1 MLEKLINFA
10 VDTIQQIQF
19 DDYDEKE
26 FAIAK
31 VGFLST
37 RPNSHGLE
45 ISEEVLRK
53 CASTVLGKWM
63 VAKMNWLGTDTM
75 SHETDEQIM
84 GAFPKDQEIEFVED
98 DDGYLRAY
106 ATAVISKLYA
116 KKYCDIFGKDNNRA
130 VSVEMKVQS
139 ENNEDMN
146 DIVLS
151 FSITA
156 VTTLGK
162 GIAPSCPE
170 SDVTM
175 IRFSQEDAD
184 AYFNKMNEHNLTPLK
199 KFAKERIESMAK
211 TYKIDKSKEAM
222 SDKAWGEVD
231 KASMRD
237 KIMEAGNK
245 ATLVKA
251 VYMLV
256 EDGWEEAPSEHLKY
270 PVMELKGDTFVY
282 NRDGLASA
290 LGYAKKENE
299 TSVVNKI
306 EKIYKKL
313 DLDDNEG
320 GKEEKMA
327 EIEFSAVNIGDLW
340 GRVWE
345 AIRGHDAW
353 DYCIQGIYE
362 EDNQKFAVLID
373 REQKLYRLDFSLT
386 EEGMVVS
393 DELIEVK
400 QEFTDTDNIKK
411 FAEPENV
418 ERYTK
423 FADPKDEDD
432 ESDDKDDKDD
442 EDEDEDE
449 PKEEPTKMSE
459 DEMMAKIAELEKS
472 VEERDHIIMD
482 KDTELE
488 ELRAYKAA
496 VVAKEMA
503 CRVDS
508 VMEEVRT
515 YINDEQFAEF
525 KAEGL
530 SCGEN
535 DIDAWSNKVKATCFS
550 EVKKNIKKDDK
561 GVFSFAMPK
570 VIKHSDPNSVWEKL
584 ENK

>member
-1 MLEKLINFA
+1 MEKNINF
-10 VDTIQQIQF
+10 QM
-19 DDYDEKE
+19 EE
-26 FAIAK
+26 IAPDWLNEYPEDK
-31 VGFLST
+31 FTVFKACFLST
-37 RPNSHGLE
+37 QKNSHNLD
-45 ISEEVLRK
+45 ISAEVLKRDAK
-53 CASTVLGKWM
+53 TILGNFLVAKLQYGDASTHLPSEIIYGY
-63 VAKMNWLGTDTM
+63 
-75 SHETDEQIM
+75 
-84 GAFPKDQEIEFVED
+84 FPKEQDVEFED
-98 DDGYLRAY
+98 TQDGIVKAWAY
-106 ATAVISKLYA
+106 CVISKQYGQEFNE
-116 KKYCDIFGKDNNRA
+116 IFDLQNLRNT
-130 VSVEMKVQS
+130 SVEMKVKVVDDADEGEVES
-139 ENNEDMN
+139 F
-146 DIVLS
+146 DIYGLTCLGLS
-151 FSITA
+151 
-156 VTTLGK
+156 VK
-162 GIAPSCPE
+162 GSCP
-170 SDVTM
+170 DAMMTM

-199 KFAKERIESMAK
+199 KFAKERIKSMAK

-222 SDKAWGEVD
+222 SDKAWDEVD
-231 KASMRD
+231 KTAMRD
-237 KIMEAGNK
+237 KIMEANNK

-282 NRDGLASA
+282 NRDGLTSA

-299 TSVVNKI
+299 TTIVNKI

-313 DLDDNEG
+313 NLDDNEG

-340 GRVWE
+340 GRVY
-345 AIRGHDAW
+345 ATIREHDAW
-353 DYCIQGIYE
+353 DYGIQGIYE
-362 EDNQKFAVLID
+362 EDNQKFAILID
-373 REQKLYRLDFSLT
+373 RDQKLYRLDFSLT
-386 EEGMVVS
+386 EEGMTVS
-393 DELIEVK
+393 DELAEVK
-400 QEFTDTDNIKK
+400 QEFTETDNIKK

-418 ERYTK
+418 EQYTK

-432 ESDDKDDKDD
+432 EPDDKDD
-442 EDEDEDE
+442 EDGDE

-550 EVKKNIKKDDK
+550 EVKKTIKKDDK

-570 VIKHSDPNSVWEKL
+570 VIKHSDPNSIWEKL

>member
-45 ISEEVLRK
+45 ISEKVLRE

-63 VAKMNWLGTDTM
+63 VAKMNWLGTDATTHVP
-75 SHETDEQIM
+75 SEHIM
-84 GAFPKDQEIEFVED
+84 GSFPKDQDVEFVED

-106 ATAVISKLYA
+106 ATAIISKRYA
-116 KKYCDIFGKDNNRA
+116 KDYCKMFDDDNERA
-130 VSVEMKVQS
+130 VSVEMAVIT
-139 ENNEDMN
+139 ENGEDIN
-146 DIVLS
+146 DKVLS
-151 FSITA
+151 FNIVG

-162 GIAPSCPE
+162 NVAPSCPE

-231 KASMRD
+231 KTAMRD
-237 KIMEAGNK
+237 KIMEASNK

-251 VYMLV
+251 AYMLV

-299 TSVVNKI
+299 TTVVNKI

-340 GRVWE
+340 GRVYA
-345 AIRGHDAW
+345 AIREHDAW
-353 DYCIQGIYE
+353 EYCIQGIYE
-362 EDNQKFAVLID
+362 EDNQKFAILID
-373 REQKLYRLDFSLT
+373 RDQKLYRLDFSLT
-386 EEGMVVS
+386 EEGMTAS
-393 DELIEVK
+393 DELVEVE
-400 QEFTDTDNIKK
+400 QEFTETDNIKK

-418 ERYTK
+418 EQYTK
-423 FADPKDEDD
+423 FADPKDEDN
-432 ESDDKDDKDD
+432 ESDDKD
-442 EDEDEDE
+442 DEDEDE

-570 VIKHSDPNSVWEKL
+570 VIKHSDPNSIWEKL

>member
-45 ISEEVLRK
+45 ISEKVLRE

-63 VAKMNWLGTDTM
+63 VAKMNWLGTDATTHVP
-75 SHETDEQIM
+75 SEHIM
-84 GAFPKDQEIEFVED
+84 GSFPKDQDIEFVED

-106 ATAVISKLYA
+106 ATAIISKRYA
-116 KKYCDIFGKDNNRA
+116 KDYCKMFDDDNERA
-130 VSVEMKVQS
+130 VSVEMSVIT
-139 ENNEDMN
+139 ENGEDIN
-146 DIVLS
+146 DKVLS
-151 FSITA
+151 FNIVG

-162 GIAPSCPE
+162 NVAPSCPE

-199 KFAKERIESMAK
+199 KFAKERIKSMAK

-222 SDKAWGEVD
+222 SEKAWGEVD
-231 KASMRD
+231 KAAMRD
-237 KIMEAGNK
+237 KIMEASNK
-245 ATLVKA
+245 ATLAKA

-282 NRDGLASA
+282 NLDGLASA
-290 LGYAKKENE
+290 LGYAKKEDE
-299 TSVVNKI
+299 TTVVNKI

-340 GRVWE
+340 GRVYA
-345 AIRGHDAW
+345 AIREHDAW

-362 EDNQKFAVLID
+362 EENQKFAILID
-373 REQKLYRLDFSLT
+373 RDQKLYRLDFSLT
-386 EEGMVVS
+386 EAGMTAS
-393 DELIEVK
+393 DELVEVE
-400 QEFTDTDNIKK
+400 QEFTETDNIKK

-418 ERYTK
+418 EQYTK

-432 ESDDKDDKDD
+432 ESDDK
-442 EDEDEDE
+442 DE

-570 VIKHSDPNSVWEKL
+570 VIKHSDPNSIWEKL

>member
-45 ISEEVLRK
+45 ISEKVLRE

-63 VAKMNWLGTDTM
+63 VAKMNWLGTDATTHVP
-75 SHETDEQIM
+75 SEHIM
-84 GAFPKDQEIEFVED
+84 GSFPKDQDVEFVED

-106 ATAVISKLYA
+106 ATAIISKRYA
-116 KKYCDIFGKDNNRA
+116 KDYCKMFDDDNERA
-130 VSVEMKVQS
+130 VSVEMAVVT
-139 ENNEDMN
+139 ENGEDIN
-146 DIVLS
+146 DKVLS
-151 FSITA
+151 FNIVG

-162 GIAPSCPE
+162 NVAPSCPE

-199 KFAKERIESMAK
+199 KFAKERIKSMAK

-231 KASMRD
+231 KTAMRD
-237 KIMEAGNK
+237 KIMEASNK

-290 LGYAKKENE
+290 LGYAKKEDE
-299 TSVVNKI
+299 TTVVNKI

-327 EIEFSAVNIGDLW
+327 EIEFSAVNISNLW
-340 GRVWE
+340 NRIYDVIHE
-345 AIRGHDAW
+345 HDDW

-362 EDNQKFAVLID
+362 EDNQKFAILISRD
-373 REQKLYRLDFSLT
+373 QKLYRLDFSLT
-386 EEGMVVS
+386 EEGMTVS
-393 DELIEVK
+393 DELAEVK
-400 QEFTDTDNIKK
+400 QEFTETDNIKK

-418 ERYTK
+418 EQYTK
-423 FADPKDEDD
+423 FA
-432 ESDDKDDKDD
+432 
-442 EDEDEDE
+442 E
-449 PKEEPTKMSE
+449 PKKNEGKGEVGEEKPDEGEPTKMSE

-496 VVAKEMA
+496 IVAKEMA

-570 VIKHSDPNSVWEKL
+570 VIKHSDPNSIWEKL

>member
-45 ISEEVLRK
+45 ISEKVLRE

-63 VAKMNWLGTDTM
+63 VAKMNWLGTDATTHVP
-75 SHETDEQIM
+75 SEHIM
-84 GAFPKDQEIEFVED
+84 GSFPKDQDIEFVED

-106 ATAVISKLYA
+106 ATAIISKRYA
-116 KKYCDIFGKDNNRA
+116 KDYCKMFDDDNERA
-130 VSVEMKVQS
+130 VSVEMSVIT
-139 ENNEDMN
+139 ENGKDIN
-146 DIVLS
+146 DKVLS
-151 FSITA
+151 FNIVG

-162 GIAPSCPE
+162 NVAPSCPE

-199 KFAKERIESMAK
+199 KFAKERTESMTEKNNYVNHPIDTSKDALYEGEWDGQKAK
-211 TYKIDKSKEAM
+211 QD
-222 SDKAWGEVD
+222 
-231 KASMRD
+231 
-237 KIMEAGNK
+237 
-245 ATLVKA
+245 LVKEKNFKSLA
-251 VYMLV
+251 PKVCMKL
-256 EDGWEEAPSEHLKY
+256 EEGWEDREVTKLGY
-270 PVMELKGDTFVY
+270 PVMMLYDGKWVY
-282 NRDGLASA
+282 SRQGLASA
-290 LGYAKKENE
+290 LGYAKKEDE
-299 TSVVNKI
+299 TTVVNKI
-306 EKIYKKL
+306 KKIYKKL

-320 GKEEKMA
+320 RKEEKMA

-340 GRVWE
+340 GRVYA
-345 AIRGHDAW
+345 AIREHDAW

-362 EDNQKFAVLID
+362 EDNQKFAILID
-373 REQKLYRLDFSLT
+373 RDQKLYRLDFSLT
-386 EEGMVVS
+386 EEGMTVS
-393 DELIEVK
+393 DELAEVK
-400 QEFTDTDNIKK
+400 QEFTETDNIKK

-418 ERYTK
+418 EQYTK
-423 FADPKDEDD
+423 FADPKDEND
-432 ESDDKDDKDD
+432 ESDDKD
-442 EDEDEDE
+442 DEDEDE

-550 EVKKNIKKDDK
+550 EVKKTIKKDDK

-570 VIKHSDPNSVWEKL
+570 VIKHSDPNSIWEKL

>member
-45 ISEEVLRK
+45 ISEEVLRE

-63 VAKMNWLGTDTM
+63 VAKMNWLGTDATTHVP
-75 SHETDEQIM
+75 SEHIM
-84 GAFPKDQEIEFVED
+84 GSFPKDQDIEFVED

-106 ATAVISKLYA
+106 ATAIISKRYA
-116 KKYCDIFGKDNNRA
+116 KDYCKMFDDDNERA
-130 VSVEMKVQS
+130 VSVEMSVIT
-139 ENNEDMN
+139 ENGEDIN
-146 DIVLS
+146 DNVLS
-151 FSITA
+151 FNIVG

-162 GIAPSCPE
+162 NVAPSCPE
-170 SDVTM
+170 SDVAM

-222 SDKAWGEVD
+222 SNKAWGEVD
-231 KASMRD
+231 KTAMRD
-237 KIMEAGNK
+237 KIMEADNK
-245 ATLVKA
+245 ATLAKA

-256 EDGWEEAPSEHLKY
+256 ENGWEEAPSEHLKY

-299 TSVVNKI
+299 TTVVNKI

-340 GRVWE
+340 SHVYH
-345 AIRGHDAW
+345 AIHEHDAW
-353 DYCIQGIYE
+353 DYCVQGIYE

-373 REQKLYRLDFSLT
+373 RDQKLYRLNFSLT
-386 EEGMVVS
+386 EEGFDYD
-393 DELIEVK
+393 DELVEVK
-400 QEFTDTDNIKK
+400 QEFTETDNIKK

-418 ERYTK
+418 EQYTK
-423 FADPKDEDD
+423 FAD
-432 ESDDKDDKDD
+432 DKD
-442 EDEDEDE
+442 DEDE

-459 DEMMAKIAELEKS
+459 DEMMAKITELEKS

-570 VIKHSDPNSVWEKL
+570 VIKHSDPNSIWEKL

>member
-1 MLEKLINFA
+1 MF
-10 VDTIQQIQF
+10 VD
-19 DDYDEKE
+19 
-26 FAIAK
+26 
-31 VGFLST
+31 
-37 RPNSHGLE
+37 
-45 ISEEVLRK
+45 
-53 CASTVLGKWM
+53 
-63 VAKMNWLGTDTM
+63 
-75 SHETDEQIM
+75 
-84 GAFPKDQEIEFVED
+84 
-98 DDGYLRAY
+98 
-106 ATAVISKLYA
+106 
-116 KKYCDIFGKDNNRA
+116 DNERA
-130 VSVEMKVQS
+130 VSVEMGVET
-139 ENNEDMN
+139 ENGDDMN
-146 DIVLS
+146 DKVLS
-151 FSITA
+151 LNIVG

-162 GIAPSCPE
+162 AVNPSCPE

-211 TYKIDKSKEAM
+211 TYKIDKSKGAM

-231 KASMRD
+231 KAAMRD
-237 KIMEAGNK
+237 KIMEAANK

-256 EDGWEEAPSEHLKY
+256 ENGWEEAPSEHLKY

-299 TSVVNKI
+299 ATVVNKI

-340 GRVWE
+340 GHVYH
-345 AIRGHDAW
+345 AIHEHDVW

-373 REQKLYRLDFSLT
+373 RDQKLYRLNFSLT
-386 EEGMVVS
+386 EEGFS
-393 DELIEVK
+393 YDEELVEVK

-418 ERYTK
+418 EQYTK
-423 FADPKDEDD
+423 FADPEDDDD
-432 ESDDKDDKDD
+432 ESDDKDD
-442 EDEDEDE
+442 EDEDKDE
-449 PKEEPTKMSE
+449 PAKMSE
-459 DEMMAKIAELEKS
+459 DEMMSKIAELEKS

-550 EVKKNIKKDDK
+550 EIKKTIKKDDK
-561 GVFSFAMPK
+561 GVFCFAMPK
-570 VIKHSDPNSVWEKL
+570 VIKHSDPNSIWEKL
-584 ENK
+584 ENKYTLV

>member
-45 ISEEVLRK
+45 ISEKVLRE

-63 VAKMNWLGTDTM
+63 VAKMNWFGTDATTHVP
-75 SHETDEQIM
+75 SEHIM
-84 GAFPKDQEIEFVED
+84 GSFPKDQDVEFVED

-106 ATAVISKLYA
+106 ATAIISKRYA
-116 KKYCDIFGKDNNRA
+116 KDYCKMFDDDNERA
-130 VSVEMKVQS
+130 VSVEMSVIT
-139 ENNEDMN
+139 ENGEDIN
-146 DIVLS
+146 DKVLS
-151 FSITA
+151 FNIVG

-162 GIAPSCPE
+162 NVAPSCPE

-231 KASMRD
+231 KTAMRD
-237 KIMEAGNK
+237 KIMEADNK

-290 LGYAKKENE
+290 LGYAKKEDE
-299 TSVVNKI
+299 TTVVNKI

-340 GRVWE
+340 SKLWIIMTDE
-345 AIRGHDAW
+345 QHW
-353 DYCIQGIYE
+353 DYTIDGIYE
-362 EDNQKFAVLID
+362 EDNQKFAILKD
-373 REQKLYRLDFSLT
+373 RDLNLYRLNFSLT
-386 EEGMVVS
+386 EDGLTIADEVV
-393 DELIEVK
+393 EVK
-400 QEFTDTDNIKK
+400 QEFTETDNIKK

-418 ERYTK
+418 EQYTK
-423 FADPKDEDD
+423 FA
-432 ESDDKDDKDD
+432 
-442 EDEDEDE
+442 E
-449 PKEEPTKMSE
+449 PKKNEGEGEVGEEKPDEGEPTKMSE

-550 EVKKNIKKDDK
+550 EVKKTIKKDDK

>member
-45 ISEEVLRK
+45 ISEEVLRE

-63 VAKMNWLGTDTM
+63 VAKMNWLGTDATTHVP
-75 SHETDEQIM
+75 SEHIM
-84 GAFPKDQEIEFVED
+84 GSFPKDQDIEFVED

-106 ATAVISKLYA
+106 ATAIISKRYA
-116 KKYCDIFGKDNNRA
+116 KDYCKMFDDDNERA
-130 VSVEMKVQS
+130 VSVEMSVIT
-139 ENNEDMN
+139 ENGEDIN
-146 DIVLS
+146 DNVLS
-151 FSITA
+151 FNIVG

-162 GIAPSCPE
+162 NVAPSCPE

-231 KASMRD
+231 KTAMRD
-237 KIMEAGNK
+237 KIMEADNK
-245 ATLVKA
+245 AILVKA

-299 TSVVNKI
+299 TTVVNKI

-327 EIEFSAVNIGDLW
+327 EIEFSAVDIGDMW
-340 GRVWE
+340 GRLWHEIDETRHWE
-345 AIRGHDAW
+345 
-353 DYCIQGIYE
+353 YGIVGVFE
-362 EDNQKFAVLID
+362 EDNKKFAVLRD
-373 REQKLYRLDFSLT
+373 CDGQLYRLDFSLT
-386 EEGMVVS
+386 EDGLTVA
-393 DELIEVK
+393 DEVIEVK
-400 QEFTDTDNIKK
+400 QEFIETDNIKK

-418 ERYTK
+418 EQYTK
-423 FADPKDEDD
+423 FADPKKDEGEGEEGEEKPD
-432 ESDDKDDKDD
+432 EG
-442 EDEDEDE
+442 
-449 PKEEPTKMSE
+449 EPTKMSE

-488 ELRAYKAA
+488 ELRVYKAA

-570 VIKHSDPNSVWEKL
+570 VIKHSDPNSIWEKL

>member
-1 MLEKLINFA
+1 MEKNINFQMEEIIP
-10 VDTIQQIQF
+10 DWLN
-19 DDYDEKE
+19 DYPEEK
-26 FAIAK
+26 FTVFKAC
-31 VGFLST
+31 FLST
-37 RPNSHGLE
+37 QKNSHNLD
-45 ISEEVLRK
+45 ISAEVLKRDAK
-53 CASTVLGKWM
+53 TILGNFLVAKLQYGDASTHLPSEIIYGY
-63 VAKMNWLGTDTM
+63 
-75 SHETDEQIM
+75 
-84 GAFPKDQEIEFVED
+84 FPKEQDVEFED
-98 DDGYLRAY
+98 TEDGIVKAWAY
-106 ATAVISKLYA
+106 CVISKQYGQEFNE
-116 KKYCDIFGKDNNRA
+116 IFDLQNLRNT
-130 VSVEMKVQS
+130 SVEMKVEVADDADEGDVES
-139 ENNEDMN
+139 F
-146 DIVLS
+146 DIYGL
-151 FSITA
+151 TC
-156 VTTLGK
+156 LGLRVK
-162 GIAPSCPE
+162 GSCP
-170 SDVTM
+170 DAMMTM

-231 KASMRD
+231 KTAMRD
-237 KIMEAGNK
+237 KIMEASNK

-299 TSVVNKI
+299 TTVVNKI

-340 GRVWE
+340 GRVYA
-345 AIRGHDAW
+345 AIREHDDW

-362 EDNQKFAVLID
+362 EDNQKFAILID
-373 REQKLYRLDFSLT
+373 RDQKLYRLDFSLT
-386 EEGMVVS
+386 EEGMTVS
-393 DELIEVK
+393 DELAEVK
-400 QEFTDTDNIKK
+400 QEFTETDNIKK

-418 ERYTK
+418 EQYTK
-423 FADPKDEDD
+423 FA
-432 ESDDKDDKDD
+432 
-442 EDEDEDE
+442 E
-449 PKEEPTKMSE
+449 PKKNEGKGEVGEEKPDEGEPTKMSE

-496 VVAKEMA
+496 IVAKEMA

-561 GVFSFAMPK
+561 GVFSFAIPK
-570 VIKHSDPNSVWEKL
+570 VIKHSDPNSIWEKL

>member
-45 ISEEVLRK
+45 ISEEVLRE

-63 VAKMNWLGTDTM
+63 VAKMNWLGTDATTHVP
-75 SHETDEQIM
+75 SEHIM
-84 GAFPKDQEIEFVED
+84 GSFPKDQDVEFVED

-106 ATAVISKLYA
+106 ATAIISKRYA
-116 KKYCDIFGKDNNRA
+116 KDYCKMFDDDNERA
-130 VSVEMKVQS
+130 VSVEMAVVT
-139 ENNEDMN
+139 ENGEDIN
-146 DIVLS
+146 DKVLS
-151 FSITA
+151 FNIVG

-162 GIAPSCPE
+162 NVAPSCPE

-222 SDKAWGEVD
+222 SDKAWGDVD
-231 KASMRD
+231 KTVMRD
-237 KIMEAGNK
+237 KIMEASNK

-290 LGYAKKENE
+290 LGYAKKEDE
-299 TSVVNKI
+299 TTVVNKI

-340 GRVWE
+340 GRVY
-345 AIRGHDAW
+345 AVIREHDAW

-362 EDNQKFAVLID
+362 EDNQKFAILID
-373 REQKLYRLDFSLT
+373 RDQKLYRLDFSLT
-386 EEGMVVS
+386 EEGMTAS
-393 DELIEVK
+393 DELTEVK

-418 ERYTK
+418 EQYTK
-423 FADPKDEDD
+423 FA
-432 ESDDKDDKDD
+432 
-442 EDEDEDE
+442 E
-449 PKEEPTKMSE
+449 PEQKPEKEPEEKPETKMSE

-570 VIKHSDPNSVWEKL
+570 VIKHSDPNSIWEKL

>member
-45 ISEEVLRK
+45 ISEEVLRE

-63 VAKMNWLGTDTM
+63 VAKMNWLGTDATTHVP
-75 SHETDEQIM
+75 SEHIM
-84 GAFPKDQEIEFVED
+84 GSFPKDQDIEFVED

-106 ATAVISKLYA
+106 ATAIISKRYA
-116 KKYCDIFGKDNNRA
+116 KDYCKMFDDDNERA
-130 VSVEMKVQS
+130 VSVEMSVIT
-139 ENNEDMN
+139 ENGEDMN
-146 DIVLS
+146 DNVLS
-151 FSITA
+151 FNIVG

-162 GIAPSCPE
+162 NVAPSCPE

-231 KASMRD
+231 KAAMRD
-237 KIMEAGNK
+237 KIMEAANK

-290 LGYAKKENE
+290 LGYAKKEDE
-299 TSVVNKI
+299 TTVVNKI

-340 GRVWE
+340 GRVYA
-345 AIRGHDAW
+345 AIREHDAW

-362 EDNQKFAVLID
+362 EDNQKFAILID
-373 REQKLYRLDFSLT
+373 RDQKLYRLDFSLT
-386 EEGMVVS
+386 EEGMTTS
-393 DELIEVK
+393 DELTEVK
-400 QEFTDTDNIKK
+400 QEFTETDNIKK

-418 ERYTK
+418 EQYTK
-423 FADPKDEDD
+423 FADPKKDEGEGEEGEEKPD
-432 ESDDKDDKDD
+432 EG
-442 EDEDEDE
+442 
-449 PKEEPTKMSE
+449 EPTKMSE

-525 KAEGL
+525 RAEGL

-570 VIKHSDPNSVWEKL
+570 VIKHSDPNSIWEKL

>member
-1 MLEKLINFA
+1 MEKLVNFEVDELEKI
-10 VDTIQQIQF
+10 DF
-19 DDYDEKE
+19 DNYSNEE
-26 FAIAK
+26 FAIARM
-31 VGFLST
+31 GFLST
-37 RPNSHGLE
+37 KPNSHELK
-45 ISEEVLRK
+45 ISEDVLRS
-53 CASTVLGKWM
+53 CAKTVLDKWVVADMQFGEPTTHTKNEHIVGK
-63 VAKMNWLGTDTM
+63 
-75 SHETDEQIM
+75 I
-84 GAFPKDQEIEFVED
+84 PKDQTVEFIYDEN
-98 DDGYLRAY
+98 GYLRAY
-106 ATAVISKLYA
+106 VDTVISKIYA
-116 KKYCDIFGKDNNRA
+116 KDFCEAFAVDTSRA
-130 VSVEMKVQS
+130 VSVEMKVEVS
-139 ENNEDMN
+139 ESDENEVVSFN
-146 DIVLS
+146 IVG
-151 FSITA
+151 
-156 VTTLGK
+156 VTVLGK
-162 GIAPSCPE
+162 TVLPSCPD
-170 SDVTM
+170 SDINM

-199 KFAKERIESMAK
+199 KFAKERTESMAK

-222 SDKAWGEVD
+222 SDKDWGSVD
-231 KASMRD
+231 KTELRN
-237 KIMEAGNK
+237 KIMEASNK

-270 PVMELKGDTFVY
+270 PVMMFEGDTLVY
-282 NRDGLASA
+282 NRGGLSAA
-290 LGYAKKENE
+290 LGYAKKEDE
-299 TSVVNKI
+299 TTVVNKI

-320 GKEEKMA
+320 GKEEKMS
-327 EIEFSAVNIGDLW
+327 EKVEFN
-340 GRVWE
+340 E
-345 AIRGHDAW
+345 T
-353 DYCIQGIYE
+353 
-362 EDNQKFAVLID
+362 
-373 REQKLYRLDFSLT
+373 EQTMAS
-386 EEGMVVS
+386 
-393 DELIEVK
+393 
-400 QEFTDTDNIKK
+400 
-411 FAEPENV
+411 EPEEVQEEKAEMSETSAEMAGDEKV
-418 ERYTK
+418 ECAESEK
-423 FADPKDEDD
+423 VEDD
-432 ESDDKDDKDD
+432 NFE
-442 EDEDEDE
+442 ETAELE
-449 PKEEPTKMSE
+449 EEPTKMSE

-561 GVFSFAMPK
+561 GVFSFAMPCPTHK
-570 VIKHSDPNSVWEKL
+570 SSSNSIWDRL

>member
-45 ISEEVLRK
+45 ISEKVLRE
-53 CASTVLGKWM
+53 CANTVLGKWM
-63 VAKMNWLGTDTM
+63 VAKMNWLGTDATTHVP
-75 SHETDEQIM
+75 SEHIM
-84 GAFPKDQEIEFVED
+84 GSFPKDQDIEFIED

-106 ATAVISKLYA
+106 ATAIISKRYA
-116 KKYCDIFGKDNNRA
+116 KDYCKMFDDDNERA
-130 VSVEMKVQS
+130 VSVEMAVIT
-139 ENNEDMN
+139 ENGEDIN
-146 DIVLS
+146 DKVLS
-151 FSITA
+151 FNIVG

-162 GIAPSCPE
+162 NVAPSCPE

-231 KASMRD
+231 KAAMRD
-237 KIMEAGNK
+237 KIMEASNK

-290 LGYAKKENE
+290 LGYAKQENE
-299 TSVVNKI
+299 TAVVNKI

-340 GRVWE
+340 GRVYA
-345 AIRGHDAW
+345 AIREHDAW

-362 EDNQKFAVLID
+362 EDNQKFAILID
-373 REQKLYRLDFSLT
+373 RDQKLYRLDFSLT
-386 EEGMVVS
+386 EEGMTAS
-393 DELIEVK
+393 DELAEVK
-400 QEFTDTDNIKK
+400 QEFTETDNIKK

-418 ERYTK
+418 EQYTK
-423 FADPKDEDD
+423 FA
-432 ESDDKDDKDD
+432 
-442 EDEDEDE
+442 E
-449 PKEEPTKMSE
+449 PEKNEGEGEVGEEKPGEGEPTKMSE
-459 DEMMAKIAELEKS
+459 DEMMAKIAELEKN

-570 VIKHSDPNSVWEKL
+570 VIKHSDPNSIWEKL

>member
-45 ISEEVLRK
+45 ISEEVLRE

-63 VAKMNWLGTDTM
+63 VAKMNWLGTDATTHVP
-75 SHETDEQIM
+75 SEHIM
-84 GAFPKDQEIEFVED
+84 GSFPKDQDIEFAED

-106 ATAVISKLYA
+106 ATAIISKRYA
-116 KKYCDIFGKDNNRA
+116 KDYCKMFDDDNERA
-130 VSVEMKVQS
+130 VSVEMSVIT
-139 ENNEDMN
+139 ENGEDIN
-146 DIVLS
+146 DKVLS
-151 FSITA
+151 FNIVG

-162 GIAPSCPE
+162 NVAPSCPE

-222 SDKAWGEVD
+222 SDEAWGEVD
-231 KASMRD
+231 KTAMRD
-237 KIMEAGNK
+237 KIMEASNK

-270 PVMELKGDTFVY
+270 PVMMLEGDTFVY

-290 LGYAKKENE
+290 LGYAKKEDE
-299 TSVVNKI
+299 TTVVNKI

-340 GRVWE
+340 GRVYA
-345 AIRGHDAW
+345 AIREHDAW

-362 EDNQKFAVLID
+362 EDNQKFAILID
-373 REQKLYRLDFSLT
+373 RDQKLYRLDFSLT
-386 EEGMVVS
+386 EEGMTAS
-393 DELIEVK
+393 DELTEVK

-418 ERYTK
+418 EQYTK
-423 FADPKDEDD
+423 FADLKDDD
-432 ESDDKDDKDD
+432 DDKD
-442 EDEDEDE
+442 DEDEDE

-570 VIKHSDPNSVWEKL
+570 VIKHSDPNSIWEKL

>member
-45 ISEEVLRK
+45 ISEEVLRE
-53 CASTVLGKWM
+53 CATTVLGKWM
-63 VAKMNWLGTDTM
+63 VAKMNWLGTDATTHVP
-75 SHETDEQIM
+75 SEHIM
-84 GAFPKDQEIEFVED
+84 GSFPKDQDVEFVED

-106 ATAVISKLYA
+106 ATAIISKRYA
-116 KKYCDIFGKDNNRA
+116 KDYCKMFDEDNERA
-130 VSVEMKVQS
+130 VSVEMSVIT
-139 ENNEDMN
+139 ENGEDMN
-146 DIVLS
+146 DNVLS
-151 FSITA
+151 FNIVG

-162 GIAPSCPE
+162 NVPPSCPE

-231 KASMRD
+231 KTAMRD
-237 KIMEAGNK
+237 KIMEADNK

-256 EDGWEEAPSEHLKY
+256 ENGWEEAPSEHLKY

-299 TSVVNKI
+299 TTVVNKI

-320 GKEEKMA
+320 GKEEEMA

-340 GRVWE
+340 GRVY
-345 AIRGHDAW
+345 AVIREHDAW

-373 REQKLYRLDFSLT
+373 RDQKLYRLDFSLT
-386 EEGMVVS
+386 EEGMTAS
-393 DELIEVK
+393 DELAEVK
-400 QEFTDTDNIKK
+400 QEFTETDNIKK

-418 ERYTK
+418 EQYTK
-423 FADPKDEDD
+423 FVEPKKDEGGGEEKPD
-432 ESDDKDDKDD
+432 EG
-442 EDEDEDE
+442 
-449 PKEEPTKMSE
+449 EPTKMSE
-459 DEMMAKIAELEKS
+459 DEMMAKITELEKS

-488 ELRAYKAA
+488 ELRAYKAG
-496 VVAKEMA
+496 VVAKENMA
-503 CRVDS
+503 KIDS
-508 VMEEVRT
+508 IMEEVKP
-515 YINDEQFAEF
+515 YVSEEKFAEF

-530 SCGEN
+530 SCDAET
-535 DIDAWSNKVKATCFS
+535 IDAWSNKIKAACFS

-561 GVFSFAMPK
+561 GVFTFAMPCPAPK
-570 VIKHSDPNSVWEKL
+570 SKSNSIWDRL

>member
-45 ISEEVLRK
+45 ISEEVLRE

-63 VAKMNWLGTDTM
+63 VAKMNWLGTDATT
-75 SHETDEQIM
+75 HEPDEQIM
-84 GAFPKDQEIEFVED
+84 GIFPKEQEIEFVED

-106 ATAVISKLYA
+106 ATAVISKMYA
-116 KKYCDIFGKDNNRA
+116 KKYYDMFVDDNERA
-130 VSVEMKVQS
+130 VSVEMRVET
-139 ENNEDMN
+139 ENGDDTN
-146 DIVLS
+146 DKVLS
-151 FSITA
+151 LNIVG

-162 GIAPSCPE
+162 AVKPSCPE

-231 KASMRD
+231 KTTMRD
-237 KIMEAGNK
+237 KIMEANNK

-282 NRDGLASA
+282 NRDGLTSA

-299 TSVVNKI
+299 TTVVNKI

-340 GRVWE
+340 GRVYA
-345 AIRGHDAW
+345 AIREHDAW

-362 EDNQKFAVLID
+362 EDNQKFAILID
-373 REQKLYRLDFSLT
+373 RDQKLYRLDFSLT
-386 EEGMVVS
+386 EEGMTAS
-393 DELIEVK
+393 DELAEVK
-400 QEFTDTDNIKK
+400 QEFTETDNIKK

-418 ERYTK
+418 EQYTK
-423 FADPKDEDD
+423 FADPKKNEG
-432 ESDDKDDKDD
+432 EG
-442 EDEDEDE
+442 EVG
-449 PKEEPTKMSE
+449 EEKPNEGKPTKMSE

-570 VIKHSDPNSVWEKL
+570 VIKHSDPNSIWEKL

>member
-45 ISEEVLRK
+45 ISEKVLRE

-63 VAKMNWLGTDTM
+63 VAKMNWLGTDATTHVP
-75 SHETDEQIM
+75 SEHIM
-84 GAFPKDQEIEFVED
+84 GSFPKDQDIEFAED

-106 ATAVISKLYA
+106 ATAIISKRYA
-116 KKYCDIFGKDNNRA
+116 KDYCKMFDDDNERA
-130 VSVEMKVQS
+130 VSVEMSVIT
-139 ENNEDMN
+139 ENGEDIN
-146 DIVLS
+146 DKVLS
-151 FSITA
+151 FNIVG

-162 GIAPSCPE
+162 NVAPSCPE

-231 KASMRD
+231 KTAMRD
-237 KIMEAGNK
+237 KIMEASNK

-251 VYMLV
+251 VYILV

-299 TSVVNKI
+299 TTVVNKI

-320 GKEEKMA
+320 GKEEKMG
-327 EIEFSAVNIGDLW
+327 EIEFSAVDIGDMWSRLW
-340 GRVWE
+340 HEIDETRHWE
-345 AIRGHDAW
+345 
-353 DYCIQGIYE
+353 YGIVGVFE
-362 EDNQKFAVLID
+362 EDNKKFAVLRD
-373 REQKLYRLDFSLT
+373 GSGKLYRLDFSLT
-386 EEGMVVS
+386 EDGMTVADEVV
-393 DELIEVK
+393 EVK

-418 ERYTK
+418 EQYTK
-423 FADPKDEDD
+423 FA
-432 ESDDKDDKDD
+432 
-442 EDEDEDE
+442 E
-449 PKEEPTKMSE
+449 PKKNEGEGEVGEKKPDEGEPTKMSE
-459 DEMMAKIAELEKS
+459 DEMMAKIAGLEKS

-570 VIKHSDPNSVWEKL
+570 VIKHSDPNSIWEKL

>member
-45 ISEEVLRK
+45 ISEKVLRE

-63 VAKMNWLGTDTM
+63 VAKMNWLGTDATTHVP
-75 SHETDEQIM
+75 SEHIM
-84 GAFPKDQEIEFVED
+84 GSFPKDQDVEFVED

-106 ATAVISKLYA
+106 ATAIISKRYA
-116 KKYCDIFGKDNNRA
+116 KDYCKMFDDDNERA
-130 VSVEMKVQS
+130 VSVEMSVIT
-139 ENNEDMN
+139 ENGEDIN
-146 DIVLS
+146 DKVLS
-151 FSITA
+151 FNIVG

-162 GIAPSCPE
+162 NVAPSCPE

-199 KFAKERIESMAK
+199 KFAKERIKSMAK

-231 KASMRD
+231 KTAMRD
-237 KIMEAGNK
+237 KIMEASNK

-290 LGYAKKENE
+290 LGYAKKEDE
-299 TSVVNKI
+299 TTVVNKI

-340 GRVWE
+340 GRVYA
-345 AIRGHDAW
+345 AIREHDAW

-362 EDNQKFAVLID
+362 EDNQKFAILID
-373 REQKLYRLDFSLT
+373 RDQKLYRLDFSLT
-386 EEGMVVS
+386 EEGMTAS
-393 DELIEVK
+393 DELVEVE
-400 QEFTDTDNIKK
+400 QEFTETDNIKK

-418 ERYTK
+418 EQYTK
-423 FADPKDEDD
+423 FADPKKDEGEGEKGEEKPD
-432 ESDDKDDKDD
+432 EG
-442 EDEDEDE
+442 
-449 PKEEPTKMSE
+449 EPTKMSE

-570 VIKHSDPNSVWEKL
+570 VIKHSDPNSIWEKL

>member
-1 MLEKLINFA
+1 MEKNINF
-10 VDTIQQIQF
+10 QM
-19 DDYDEKE
+19 EE
-26 FAIAK
+26 IAPDWLNEYPEDK
-31 VGFLST
+31 FTVFKACFLST
-37 RPNSHGLE
+37 QKNSHNLD
-45 ISEEVLRK
+45 ISAEVLKRDAK
-53 CASTVLGKWM
+53 TILGNFLVAKLQYGDASTHLPSEIIYGY
-63 VAKMNWLGTDTM
+63 
-75 SHETDEQIM
+75 
-84 GAFPKDQEIEFVED
+84 FPKEQDVEFED
-98 DDGYLRAY
+98 TQDGIVKAWAY
-106 ATAVISKLYA
+106 CVISKQYGQEFNE
-116 KKYCDIFGKDNNRA
+116 IFDLQNLRNT
-130 VSVEMKVQS
+130 SVEMKVKVVDDADEGEVES
-139 ENNEDMN
+139 F
-146 DIVLS
+146 DIYGLTCLGLS
-151 FSITA
+151 
-156 VTTLGK
+156 VK
-162 GIAPSCPE
+162 GSCP
-170 SDVTM
+170 DAMMTM

-231 KASMRD
+231 KTTMRD
-237 KIMEAGNK
+237 KIMEANNK

-282 NRDGLASA
+282 NRDGLTSA

-299 TSVVNKI
+299 TTVVNKI

-327 EIEFSAVNIGDLW
+327 EIEFSAVNIDDMWSRLW
-340 GRVWE
+340 HEINETHHWE
-345 AIRGHDAW
+345 
-353 DYCIQGIYE
+353 YGIVGVFE
-362 EDNQKFAVLID
+362 EDNKKFAVLRD
-373 REQKLYRLDFSLT
+373 NNGKLYRLDFSLT
-386 EEGMVVS
+386 EDGLTIADEVV
-393 DELIEVK
+393 EVK
-400 QEFTDTDNIKK
+400 QEFTETDNIKK

-418 ERYTK
+418 EQYTK
-423 FADPKDEDD
+423 FADPKDEDEEPD
-432 ESDDKDDKDD
+432 SKD
-442 EDEDEDE
+442 DEDEDE

-570 VIKHSDPNSVWEKL
+570 VIKHSDPNSIWEKL

>member
-45 ISEEVLRK
+45 ISEKVLRE

-63 VAKMNWLGTDTM
+63 VAKMNWLGTDATTHVP
-75 SHETDEQIM
+75 SEHII
-84 GAFPKDQEIEFVED
+84 GSFPKDQDIEFAED

-106 ATAVISKLYA
+106 ATAIISKRYA
-116 KKYCDIFGKDNNRA
+116 KDYCKMFDDDNERA
-130 VSVEMKVQS
+130 VSVEMSVIT
-139 ENNEDMN
+139 ENGEDIN
-146 DIVLS
+146 DKVLS
-151 FSITA
+151 FNIVG

-162 GIAPSCPE
+162 NVAPSCPE

-175 IRFSQEDAD
+175 IRFSQEEAD

-199 KFAKERIESMAK
+199 KFAKERIESMAEK
-211 TYKIDKSKEAM
+211 DNYVNHPIDTSKEALYEGEW
-222 SDKAWGEVD
+222 DGQKAKQD
-231 KASMRD
+231 
-237 KIMEAGNK
+237 
-245 ATLVKA
+245 LVKENNFKSLA
-251 VYMLV
+251 PKVCMKL
-256 EDGWEEAPSEHLKY
+256 EEGWEDREVTKLGY
-270 PVMELKGDTFVY
+270 PVMMLYDGKWVY
-282 NRDGLASA
+282 SRQGLASA

-299 TSVVNKI
+299 TTVVNKI

-327 EIEFSAVNIGDLW
+327 EIEFSAVDIGDMWSRLW
-340 GRVWE
+340 HEINETRHWE
-345 AIRGHDAW
+345 YGVV
-353 DYCIQGIYE
+353 GIFE
-362 EDNQKFAVLID
+362 EDNKKFAVLRND
-373 REQKLYRLDFSLT
+373 NGKLYRLDFNLT
-386 EEGMVVS
+386 EDGMTVADEVV
-393 DELIEVK
+393 EVK
-400 QEFTDTDNIKK
+400 QEFTETDNIKK

-418 ERYTK
+418 EQYTK
-423 FADPKDEDD
+423 FAD
-432 ESDDKDDKDD
+432 SKDDGD
-442 EDEDEDE
+442 EGD
-449 PKEEPTKMSE
+449 PKKEPTKMSE
-459 DEMMAKIAELEKS
+459 EEMMAKIAELEKS

-570 VIKHSDPNSVWEKL
+570 VIKHSDPNSIWEKL

>member
-45 ISEEVLRK
+45 ISEKVLRE

-63 VAKMNWLGTDTM
+63 VAKMNWLGTDATT
-75 SHETDEQIM
+75 HESDEQIM
-84 GAFPKDQEIEFVED
+84 GIFPKEQEIEFVED

-106 ATAVISKLYA
+106 ATAVISKMYA
-116 KKYCDIFGKDNNRA
+116 KKYYDMFVDDNERA
-130 VSVEMKVQS
+130 VSVEMRVET
-139 ENNEDMN
+139 ENGDDTN
-146 DIVLS
+146 DKVLS
-151 FSITA
+151 LNIVG

-162 GIAPSCPE
+162 AVKPSCPE

-231 KASMRD
+231 KTAMRD
-237 KIMEAGNK
+237 KIMEANNK

-299 TSVVNKI
+299 TTIVNKI

-340 GRVWE
+340 GRVYA
-345 AIRGHDAW
+345 AIREHDAW

-362 EDNQKFAVLID
+362 EDNQKFAILID
-373 REQKLYRLDFSLT
+373 RDQKLYRLDFSLT
-386 EEGMVVS
+386 EEGMTVS
-393 DELIEVK
+393 DELTEVK
-400 QEFTDTDNIKK
+400 QEFTETDSIKK

-418 ERYTK
+418 EQYTK

-432 ESDDKDDKDD
+432 EPDDKDD
-442 EDEDEDE
+442 EDGDE
-449 PKEEPTKMSE
+449 PKEEPTQMSE

-472 VEERDHIIMD
+472 VEERDHIILD

-550 EVKKNIKKDDK
+550 EVKKTIKKDDK

-570 VIKHSDPNSVWEKL
+570 VIKHSDPNSIWEKL

>member
-45 ISEEVLRK
+45 ISEEVLRE

-63 VAKMNWLGTDTM
+63 VAKMNWLGTDATTHVP
-75 SHETDEQIM
+75 SEHIM
-84 GAFPKDQEIEFVED
+84 GSFPKDQDIEFVED

-106 ATAVISKLYA
+106 ATAIISKRYA
-116 KKYCDIFGKDNNRA
+116 KDYCKMFDDDNERA
-130 VSVEMKVQS
+130 VSVEMSVIT
-139 ENNEDMN
+139 ENGEDIN
-146 DIVLS
+146 DKVLS
-151 FSITA
+151 FNIVG

-162 GIAPSCPE
+162 NVAPSCPE

-231 KASMRD
+231 KAAMRD
-237 KIMEAGNK
+237 KIMEANNK

-299 TSVVNKI
+299 TTVVNKI

-327 EIEFSAVNIGDLW
+327 EIEFSAVNIDDMWSRLW
-340 GRVWE
+340 HEINETHHWE
-345 AIRGHDAW
+345 
-353 DYCIQGIYE
+353 YGIVGVFE
-362 EDNQKFAVLID
+362 EDNKKFAVLRD
-373 REQKLYRLDFSLT
+373 NNGKLYRLDFSLT
-386 EEGMVVS
+386 EDGLTIADEVV
-393 DELIEVK
+393 EVK
-400 QEFTDTDNIKK
+400 QEFTETDNIKK

-418 ERYTK
+418 EQYTK
-423 FADPKDEDD
+423 FAD
-432 ESDDKDDKDD
+432 
-442 EDEDEDE
+442 

-459 DEMMAKIAELEKS
+459 DEMMAKITELEKS

-482 KDTELE
+482 KDAELE
-488 ELRAYKAA
+488 ELRAYKAT

-570 VIKHSDPNSVWEKL
+570 VIKHSDPNSIWEKL

>member
-45 ISEEVLRK
+45 ISEKILRE

-63 VAKMNWLGTDTM
+63 VAKMNWLGTDATTHVP
-75 SHETDEQIM
+75 SEHIM
-84 GAFPKDQEIEFVED
+84 GSFPKDQDVEFVED

-106 ATAVISKLYA
+106 ATAIISKRYA
-116 KKYCDIFGKDNNRA
+116 KDYCKMFDDDNERA
-130 VSVEMKVQS
+130 VSVEMAVVT
-139 ENNEDMN
+139 ENGEDIN
-146 DIVLS
+146 DKVLS
-151 FSITA
+151 FNIVG

-162 GIAPSCPE
+162 NVAPSCPE

-231 KASMRD
+231 KTAMRD
-237 KIMEAGNK
+237 KIMEASNK

-299 TSVVNKI
+299 TTVVNKI

-340 GRVWE
+340 GRVYA
-345 AIRGHDAW
+345 AIHEHDAW

-362 EDNQKFAVLID
+362 EDNQKFAIIAD
-373 REQKLYRLDFSLT
+373 RDQKLYRLDFSLT
-386 EEGMVVS
+386 EEGMTIS
-393 DELIEVK
+393 DELAEVR
-400 QEFTDTDNIKK
+400 QEFIETDNIKK

-418 ERYTK
+418 EQYTK

-432 ESDDKDDKDD
+432 ESDDKD
-442 EDEDEDE
+442 DEDEDE

-472 VEERDHIIMD
+472 IEERDHIIMD

-508 VMEEVRT
+508 VMEEVRN

-570 VIKHSDPNSVWEKL
+570 VIKHSDPNSIWEKL

>member
-45 ISEEVLRK
+45 ISEEVLRE

-63 VAKMNWLGTDTM
+63 VAKMNWLGTDATTHVP
-75 SHETDEQIM
+75 SEHIM
-84 GAFPKDQEIEFVED
+84 GSFPKDQDVEFVED

-106 ATAVISKLYA
+106 ATAIISKRYA
-116 KKYCDIFGKDNNRA
+116 KDYCKMFDDDNERA
-130 VSVEMKVQS
+130 VSVEMAVVT
-139 ENNEDMN
+139 ENGEDIN
-146 DIVLS
+146 DKVLS
-151 FSITA
+151 FNIVG

-162 GIAPSCPE
+162 NVAPSCPE

-222 SDKAWGEVD
+222 SDKAWGDVD
-231 KASMRD
+231 KTVMRD
-237 KIMEAGNK
+237 KIMEASNK

-290 LGYAKKENE
+290 LGYAKKEDE
-299 TSVVNKI
+299 TTVVNKI

-340 GRVWE
+340 GRVY
-345 AIRGHDAW
+345 AVIREHDAW

-362 EDNQKFAVLID
+362 EDNQKFAILID
-373 REQKLYRLDFSLT
+373 RDQKLYRLDFSLT
-386 EEGMVVS
+386 EEGMTAS
-393 DELIEVK
+393 DELAEVK
-400 QEFTDTDNIKK
+400 QEFTETDNIKK

-418 ERYTK
+418 EQYTK
-423 FADPKDEDD
+423 FADPKKNEGEGEVGEKKPDEG
-432 ESDDKDDKDD
+432 
-442 EDEDEDE
+442 
-449 PKEEPTKMSE
+449 EPTKMSE

-472 VEERDHIIMD
+472 IEERDHIIMD

-570 VIKHSDPNSVWEKL
+570 VIKYSDPNSIWEKL